1 MGRGVAAETAL
12 PFGLLSQALQALAP
26 LDVLDELDD
35 PVGLDSAQAR
45 VRLYYRCT
53 RALET
58 LCATEPRL
66 LLIDDLHWADAD
78 SLGLL
83 AFLLRRLRDK
93 PLGVIAAMRPWPSD
107 ATALVEELEAAGQ
120 ARIERLAPLGEN
132 SAAQVVLR
140 AAGGELAAAQ
150 LEHLV
155 ASCGGNPLLL
165 VQAGAAAKAG
175 AAWGEHAGNPAQ
187 QLVARFAGLPPP
199 VLAVAK
205 AASVAGIRFWPAL
218 AGGVA
223 EADWSEVT
231 SALGALIRAGLARA
245 QPDGQVEFAHPLF
258 AQALYDSIEAPERSR
273 LHALAM
279 RALLALG
286 ADPAQA
292 ATHAIAG
299 RLVGDA
305 VAVDTLQ
312 TAGRAALSNGALES
326 AVKFFSAGVELAGY
340 LADPRLLL
348 SLAEAELAMGQ
359 RQRVMEICGQLLED
373 SPDKDIRAETLLML
387 ARGMW
392 GFQAEEVKRRYTE
405 AVEAAEGTDQ
415 LVYVLAEAVMVLG
428 KSLGPRGVTGW
439 SERLRALSDGLPAGR
454 RTEVDLAWGTVA
466 ALAGDPSGTDTIRS
480 ALGLANVASVMRSA
494 PPAAFP
500 FMLAAAFDSRL
511 FVEQFEEADEL
522 FKVAWQVAEHQGAVL
537 HMRMLAGIQAA
548 GNWWHGHLIV
558 SRQMLEEIAATE
570 TEGGYPAHGAHG
582 AIMTAMIALE
592 EGDAPKAGSE
602 CAQAEE
608 LLQAGNPW
616 ARTQLWRV
624 EAELAIDAGRAVE
637 AAELGRNMRDLAER
651 MGVLE
656 PCWTPWA
663 DTAMIAFLGAGL
675 LTEAQAL
682 VEHLDRV
689 TERVPCRWPRSV
701 ADLGRAGL
709 AEAEGRPESAEE
721 HYSSAVE
728 ILEGI
733 DIPLRRAR
741 ALLSYGRFLRRT
753 GRPVLAR
760 APLARALRESE
771 GCGGMRFA
779 SQARAELQAAGG
791 RRRRVNSMELSA
803 QERNVARMAAQGST
817 NGEIALSL
825 FISVKTVEHHLTS
838 AYSKLGVHS
847 RKDLRACCES
857 EELPRRS

>member
-1 MGRGVAAETAL
+1 
-12 PFGLLSQALQALAP
+12 
-26 LDVLDELDD
+26 
-35 PVGLDSAQAR
+35 
-45 VRLYYRCT
+45 
-53 RALET
+53 
-58 LCATEPRL
+58 
-66 LLIDDLHWADAD
+66 
-78 SLGLL
+78 
-83 AFLLRRLRDK
+83 
-93 PLGVIAAMRPWPSD
+93 
-107 ATALVEELEAAGQ
+107 
-120 ARIERLAPLGEN
+120 
-132 SAAQVVLR
+132 
-140 AAGGELAAAQ
+140 
-150 LEHLV
+150 
-155 ASCGGNPLLL
+155 
-165 VQAGAAAKAG
+165 
-175 AAWGEHAGNPAQ
+175 
-187 QLVARFAGLPPP
+187 
-199 VLAVAK
+199 
-205 AASVAGIRFWPAL
+205 
-218 AGGVA
+218 
-223 EADWSEVT
+223 
-231 SALGALIRAGLARA
+231 
-245 QPDGQVEFAHPLF
+245 
-258 AQALYDSIEAPERSR
+258 
-273 LHALAM
+273 
-279 RALLALG
+279 
-286 ADPAQA
+286 
-292 ATHAIAG
+292 
-299 RLVGDA
+299 
-305 VAVDTLQ
+305 
-312 TAGRAALSNGALES
+312 
-326 AVKFFSAGVELAGY
+326 
-340 LADPRLLL
+340 
-348 SLAEAELAMGQ
+348 
-359 RQRVMEICGQLLED
+359 
-373 SPDKDIRAETLLML
+373 
-387 ARGMW
+387 MW

-466 ALAGDPSGTDTIRS
+466 AFAGDPSGTDTIRS

-548 GNWWHGHLIV
+548 GNWWRGHLIV

-570 TEGGYPAHGAHG
+570 TEGGYPAARGARGDHDG
-582 AIMTAMIALE
+582 DDRSGGRGRP
-592 EGDAPKAGSE
+592 EGGLGVRPGRGTLA
-602 CAQAEE
+602 
-608 LLQAGNPW
+608 AGNPW

-741 ALLSYGRFLRRT
+741 ALLFLRAVPPPNGPPRSSESALSSGSPRERGLWRHEVCFPGT
-753 GRPVLAR
+753 SRAASRWGPAPAGQLDGAERPGAQRGPDGGSGLDEWGDRFEPLHIGQDGR
-760 APLARALRESE
+760 APPDVGVLEARGPLAK
-771 GCGGMRFA
+771 GPA
-779 SQARAELQAAGG
+779 SL
-791 RRRRVNSMELSA
+791 L
-803 QERNVARMAAQGST
+803 
-817 NGEIALSL
+817 
-825 FISVKTVEHHLTS
+825 
-838 AYSKLGVHS
+838 
-847 RKDLRACCES
+847 
-857 EELPRRS
+857 